1 MSWRLPP
8 PHSSVR
14 GKTQLVQKENYI
26 SKQAVSAGSDIS
38 LALSVHFLSTAKNL
52 QVGKTAFL
60 IFCLFL
66 CKSEDHLLW
75 IQPGMMSL
83 I

>member
-14 GKTQLVQKENYI
+14 GKNTTRTNYI

>member
-38 LALSVHFLSTAKNL
+38 LALSVHFLSTPSGGENS
-52 QVGKTAFL
+52 FL
-60 IFCLFL
+60 DILFIL
-66 CKSEDHLLW
+66 
-75 IQPGMMSL
+75 M
-83 I
+83 